1 MSSLTIA
8 PDALQQIRPVKP
20 GDRRRLAA
28 LIHLEP
34 YVHQHP
40 GWRAPLEQL
49 DEEGFVVWA
58 RPNALQ
64 GALALLPETDEVAWV
79 RLFAAAAS
87 VTPREAW
94 QALWPQAVAPFRQR
108 GGRWVAAMPFAD
120 WFQRLLRTEGF
131 EVVGQVEVLVWRN
144 QPLPKILPVEGA
156 RLRPMVAHD
165 LAAVGQVDAQA
176 FGPFWRM
183 APSSFEIALSHS
195 VWATVVEDL
204 TTGQILGFQISTPSP
219 LGGHLARL
227 AVHPRAQGR
236 GVGRWLVGD
245 VLSFFKRN
253 RAEQVTLNTQGDN
266 ARALA
271 LYEKMGFRKT
281 EEAYPVYRYDLLAES

>member
-1 MSSLTIA
+1 MTMTSETVHRVRA
-8 PDALQQIRPVKP
+8 VVP

-28 LIHLEP
+28 LTHLEP

-40 GWRAPLEQL
+40 GWRSPLEQL
-49 DEEGFVVWA
+49 DEEGFVVEERA
-58 RPNALQ
+58 NVLES
-64 GALALLPETDEVAWV
+64 ALALLPETQDVAWA

-87 VTPREAW
+87 VSPREAW
-94 QALWPQAVAPFRQR
+94 ETLWPYAVAPFRAR

-120 WFQRLLRTEGF
+120 WFQRLLRDEGF
-131 EVVGQVEVLVWRN
+131 KPVGQVEVLVWRN
-144 QPLPKILPVEGA
+144 QPLPQVQSVEGA
-156 RLRPMVAHD
+156 RLRPMVNHD
-165 LAAVGQVDAQA
+165 LLAVAQVDADA

-183 APSSFEIALSHS
+183 APSSFKIALSRS
-195 VWATVVEDL
+195 VWATVVEDQ

-227 AVHPRAQGR
+227 AVHPQAQGR

-281 EEAYPVYRYDLLAES
+281 KEAYPVYCYDLTKAS